1 MRKRI
6 KKKSEEIRRH
16 IETIH
21 SLRKEN
27 EKKEMEK
34 EEIKKKLKEIESMLQ
49 EKTKLAGFSS
59 KLKNELYIKN
69 VEIMSK
75 FNKQQNENVELKKI
89 SKNTEK
95 QLDNNIKLLNDK
107 KEEVSKK
114 ESQLEEYKNKYERER
129 HNVKLLE
136 KDLDNLLQKIYDT
149 FQTNDKNIIL
159 KGIKKIY
166 NTYLTADQI
175 RKINNSKLNENIRDE
190 LTKQID
196 FLQKGIL
203 NIADQKARR
212 EANQN
217 SEIFK
222 KTKENAELI
231 KQLNIKKKAYT
242 ILEKDFFITKS
253 DLSAK
258 IKKYEQLERERNN
271 LTKANLLL
279 NSNMKTNNLPG
290 IGREQTKLSEMMDL
304 QKRGS
309 VDNKNFNSTIY
320 AMNNNAPYLEQNGS
334 FGNMNKTM
342 MNGFNGLPL
351 GRSVDKK
358 SWKDTKLYKGN
369 TLSYFKKNNDNAF
382 KMKEIKKILD
392 EKNNIIRKQNNEI
405 SDLKNTLLL
414 KESELFGK

>member
-1 MRKRI
+1 
-6 KKKSEEIRRH
+6 
-16 IETIH
+16 
-21 SLRKEN
+21 
-27 EKKEMEK
+27 MEK

-49 EKTKLAGFSS
+49 EKSKLAGFSS

-75 FNKQQNENVELKKI
+75 FNKQQNENAELRKI

-107 KEEVSKK
+107 KEEVNKK
-114 ESQLEEYKNKYERER
+114 ETQLEEYKNKYERER

-242 ILEKDFFITKS
+242 VLEKDFFITKS

-271 LTKANLLL
+271 LSKANLLL
-279 NSNMKTNNLPG
+279 NSANMKMGNLPSISADQGYFPG
-290 IGREQTKLSEMMDL
+290 IPGVPGIPGMPGMNE
-304 QKRGS
+304 
-309 VDNKNFNSTIY
+309 VNKKNDVNNFNSTIY
-320 AMNNNAPYLEQNGS
+320 AMNNRDNLFLEQNGPFS
-334 FGNMNKTM
+334 NMNRTM
-342 MNGFNGLPL
+342 MNGFNGMNL

-369 TLSYFKKNNDNAF
+369 TLSYFKKNSDNAY

-405 SDLKNTLLL
+405 SNLKNTLLI
-414 KESELFGK
+414 KESELLGK